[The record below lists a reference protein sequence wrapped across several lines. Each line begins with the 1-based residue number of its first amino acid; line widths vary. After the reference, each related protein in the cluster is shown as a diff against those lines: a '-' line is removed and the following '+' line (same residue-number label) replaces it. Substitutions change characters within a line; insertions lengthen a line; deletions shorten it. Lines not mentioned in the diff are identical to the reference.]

1 MSQIDP
7 ADVIKIAGLKFY
19 APNKGD
25 TIYKYM
31 LKRNILWESGI
42 IERLCEFITPG
53 SYVVDAGAH
62 VGVHT
67 IKFSKRAKKVFSFE
81 PSPENYRIFEI
92 NMELNGVGNVAL
104 YNQALCDEESKS
116 FGFDPTKEKKRR
128 SNSGATFLVE
138 DTTGEIEGTTLDTY
152 LSEFDAPVSLIKYDV
167 EEMELQALKGSLETI
182 NKFRPA
188 LYVEFI
194 KDVKRKRSSSREVKD
209 FLVAAGY
216 SPIEREIWIPCKT

>member
-1 MSQIDP
+1 M
-7 ADVIKIAGLKFY
+7 
-19 APNKGD
+19 
-25 TIYKYM
+25 
-31 LKRNILWESGI
+31 
-42 IERLCEFITPG
+42 
-53 SYVVDAGAH
+53 
-62 VGVHT
+62 
-67 IKFSKRAKKVFSFE
+67 
-81 PSPENYRIFEI
+81 
-92 NMELNGVGNVAL
+92 
-104 YNQALCDEESKS
+104 
-116 FGFDPTKEKKRR
+116 
-128 SNSGATFLVE
+128 
-138 DTTGEIEGTTLDTY
+138 DTY